1 MARPKVER
9 TVHMLNRSVDQLTQY
24 YRDSNSL
31 APRFQYLVAEL
42 VMLRLFSVLEEAIEE
57 VALKLVARALYTNG
71 QPPTLR
77 YNARSISDA
86 RSAMMNYGRAKSLS
100 HLRWG
105 RSGDIRDSVDKVME
119 GTDPFC
125 RNATAHGAI
134 LNEMRIVRNRVA
146 HVGSDSRARF
156 QQVIRHT
163 YGANRSIQTGAFL
176 TSVQVLPRAKME
188 DYLAA
193 TRVLVADL
201 ARGY

>member
-9 TVHMLNRSVDQLTQY
+9 TVYMLNRSVDRLTQY
-24 YRDSNSL
+24 YRDSKSL

-57 VALKLVARALYTNG
+57 VALKLAAGALYTNG
-71 QPPTLR
+71 EPPTLR
-77 YNARSISDA
+77 YNARSLTDA
-86 RSAMMNYGRAKSLS
+86 RSAMMNYDRAKSIS

-105 RSGDIRDSVDKVME
+105 RSTDIRNSVDKVID

-125 RNATAHGAI
+125 RNATFHGNN

-156 QQVIRHT
+156 QQVVRQT
-163 YGANRSIQTGAFL
+163 YGANRSIQTGVFL
-176 TSVQVLPRAKME
+176 TSVQVLPRAKIE
-188 DYLAA
+188 DYLG
-193 TRVLVADL
+193 TSRVLVADL